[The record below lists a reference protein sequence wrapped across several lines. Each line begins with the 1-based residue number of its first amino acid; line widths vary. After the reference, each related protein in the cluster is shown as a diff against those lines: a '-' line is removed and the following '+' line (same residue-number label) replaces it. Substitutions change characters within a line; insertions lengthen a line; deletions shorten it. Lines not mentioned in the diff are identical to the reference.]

1 MDPFKFPPQGPSL
14 LALGMSSAGGCH
26 LGGGVRGRLGI
37 KNMYLW
43 HLKEAI
49 HSTPRKMKGLYV
61 GTGTIKFCG
70 LLLGSSCQ
78 KAMLF
83 LKIGPDFKKQNTH
96 THKKKNQKGVE
107 NFMLKKRSPN
117 KAISSTLHLFS
128 VPAPCN
134 GYVSNAVSFQGKGV
148 DVTPQFSCPHSAGS
162 VFHPLSYID
171 LGSLM
176 TLCSPNAPFPE
187 TCWLLR

>member
-1 MDPFKFPPQGPSL
+1 MDPFKFPLQGPSL

-49 HSTPRKMKGLYV
+49 HSTPRKMEGLYV

-70 LLLGSSCQ
+70 LLIGSSCQ

-83 LKIGPDFKKQNTH
+83 LQTGPDFKKQNTQ
-96 THKKKNQKGVE
+96 TNKKKKP
-107 NFMLKKRSPN
+107 KRSR
-117 KAISSTLHLFS
+117 KFYAKKKI
-128 VPAPCN
+128 
-134 GYVSNAVSFQGKGV
+134 
-148 DVTPQFSCPHSAGS
+148 PQ
-162 VFHPLSYID
+162 
-171 LGSLM
+171 
-176 TLCSPNAPFPE
+176 
-187 TCWLLR
+187 